1 MPPLWW
7 HICVMCILW
16 AGLTLEATCSRAYP
30 STQLPARRK
39 NWLTHCCSCT
49 LQPPLFITP
58 LIGKLQPD
66 CFNWIRWKH
75 DSTSSALRKQVC
87 HTDIYLNKPAG
98 NQHQLNNSS
107 QIFILW
113 CSEGIEILTPNIVKV
128 NNLQTALSNEPVSEQ
143 LFTTSQ
149 ILILLALQE
158 VPQPVCTQVFLPS
171 CQHHQFSARSHKS
184 LKPNLSAEAERKGI
198 IIPTFNSTA
207 TEWVRKRSLFNHTT
221 ILDLVILINK

>member
-1 MPPLWW
+1 MRYVYIMSRSHPWSY
-7 HICVMCILW
+7 MFQ
-16 AGLTLEATCSRAYP
+16 GLSIN
-30 STQLPARRK
+30 STTSQEKK
-39 NWLTHCCSCT
+39 NWLRHCCSCT

-158 VPQPVCTQVFLPS
+158 VPQLVCTLKCFCPAANITSFLPDLTS
-171 CQHHQFSARSHKS
+171 HWNPICQLKQKEKVSSSLRSILRLQSGSEKEVS
-184 LKPNLSAEAERKGI
+184 
-198 IIPTFNSTA
+198 ST
-207 TEWVRKRSLFNHTT
+207 TL
-221 ILDLVILINK
+221 LY